1 MVRIDDRLIHGQVTQ
16 GWGSHLHP
24 QRIVLAND
32 GAAAS
37 RWEQELYEAA
47 APEGMKVAVLPVE
60 ESPGRIEE
68 WLDKEED
75 LMVLVESPQDALR
88 LHEAGLAFED
98 LNVGGMHYREG
109 RRRILPYVCVD
120 EEDIQAFESLQER
133 GVRIECADVPGCERK
148 DLFEWLGSGANET

>member
-16 GWGSHLHP
+16 GWGSVLHP

-37 RWEQELYEAA
+37 RWEQELYE
-47 APEGMKVAVLPVE
+47 
-60 ESPGRIEE
+60 
-68 WLDKEED
+68 WLDRDED
-75 LMVLVESPQDALR
+75 LMVLVESPRDALR
-88 LHEAGLAFED
+88 LHEAGLEFEE

-120 EEDIQAFESLQER
+120 EEDIEAFESLRGR
-133 GVRIECADVPGCERK
+133 GVDVECADVPGCERK
-148 DLFEWLGSGANET
+148 DLFEWLGSEASGT